1 MIPDPAH
8 RQTGH
13 AVVLDAL
20 SGLPG
25 TVRRTGGG
33 KVHAALGPR
42 LTLSVR
48 EAAEVLGIS
57 AELVYEQ
64 AKRDE
69 LPSVRVGRRVRV
81 PVRPLLNLVGM
92 SWEDWLAAELA
103 SPR

>member
-1 MIPDPAH
+1 MH
-8 RQTGH
+8 
-13 AVVLDAL
+13 
-20 SGLPG
+20 
-25 TVRRTGGG
+25 TV
-33 KVHAALGPR
+33 AGPR

-69 LPSVRVGRRVRV
+69 LPTVRVGRRVRV

-103 SPR
+103 SSR